1 MYTISYS
8 KTVLCNDS
16 SSSLPLVSGHE
27 GAEAPKGW
35 ITSKHGEER
44 VQIDILIDISL
55 KCIILD
61 LFK

>member
-27 GAEAPKGW
+27 GAL
-35 ITSKHGEER
+35 TSKHGEER

>member
-16 SSSLPLVSGHE
+16 SSSLPLVHE
-27 GAEAPKGW
+27 GALGW